1 MENKYHI
8 TLVGSGMIGAGLA
21 VNALMNG
28 HPTIIYDVIDL
39 EKVKKTVQDVLD
51 IMVEAGAIT
60 GEKAAEAASLA
71 SYTNDLDG
79 AVEKADFVQEC
90 VPERIELKQSIY
102 RQIQEKRGD
111 KVVIC
116 SSTSAI
122 MPSVLQKD
130 MLYPKKILVGHPYN
144 PSYLLPLIEVC
155 GGPDADQEV
164 VELVMNI
171 YRSMGKEPI
180 YCKKE
185 TEGFIVNKLSWA
197 AMDAAKKVVLDG
209 VCSVEDIDK
218 AIIYGPG
225 MRMAV
230 TGQIMTMS
238 LGVQGGLKAAA
249 AKYGKEPNEADVI
262 LGDGVDA
269 EIAARPK
276 EFGNTVEDVIKFR
289 DKMFAVILK
298 EYGKL

>member
-1 MENKYHI
+1 M
-8 TLVGSGMIGAGLA
+8 
-21 VNALMNG
+21 
-28 HPTIIYDVIDL
+28 
-39 EKVKKTVQDVLD
+39 
-51 IMVEAGAIT
+51 
-60 GEKAAEAASLA
+60 
-71 SYTNDLDG
+71 
-79 AVEKADFVQEC
+79 
-90 VPERIELKQSIY
+90 
-102 RQIQEKRGD
+102 
-111 KVVIC
+111 
-116 SSTSAI
+116 
-122 MPSVLQKD
+122 
-130 MLYPKKILVGHPYN
+130 
-144 PSYLLPLIEVC
+144 
-155 GGPDADQEV
+155 
-164 VELVMNI
+164 
-171 YRSMGKEPI
+171 
-180 YCKKE
+180 
-185 TEGFIVNKLSWA
+185 NKLSWA

-269 EIAARPK
+269 EITARPK

-289 DKMFAVILK
+289 DKIFAVILK